1 MLELRWSEKRFEA
14 ELQHMI
20 WDPTLGD
27 TVEEIHFAYIFLTF
41 HDVEHSLDTRLT
53 ALQFHDLFI

>member
-1 MLELRWSEKRFEA
+1 
-14 ELQHMI
+14 MI